1 MDLKATLIN
10 KIIAL
15 KDSNYNNPTRSRT
28 QVLPEALIS
37 IFWEFIPKVRSIK
50 KLYNEV
56 GYSIAKRIE

>member
-37 IFWEFIPKVRSIK
+37 ILGVHP
-50 KLYNEV
+50 
-56 GYSIAKRIE
+56 